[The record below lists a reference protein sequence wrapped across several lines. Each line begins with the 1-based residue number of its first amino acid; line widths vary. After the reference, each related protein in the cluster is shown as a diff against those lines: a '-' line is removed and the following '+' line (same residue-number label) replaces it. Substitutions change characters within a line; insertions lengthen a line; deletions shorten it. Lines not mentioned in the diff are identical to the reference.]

1 MIFGS
6 ANQLNANNVK
16 TETYIRRSRI
26 PAPAAAVFD
35 WHAREGAFGRLSPP
49 WQSVELISS
58 IGGINNGART
68 EFYLKAGPFRRRWVA
83 EHGGLEP
90 GRLFQ
95 DVQVKG
101 PFSKWEH
108 THTITPD
115 GEDACILEDHI
126 EFALPLGMIGR
137 GLVGGMIRR
146 DLERAF
152 RYRHELTAHDVCA
165 HQAAGNKAMK
175 ILVTGSNGMVG
186 KSLIDFLTTGGHEV
200 VRLVRK
206 SSQHDNAI
214 QWNPS
219 EGKIDGAALEGIEAV
234 VHLAGEGIAT
244 RRWSAAQK
252 ARILDSRVQGTRLL
266 CEALAEMQTPP
277 RTFISASAVGYYGDR
292 GDETLDETSGV
303 GTGFLAD
310 VCQQWE
316 TACEPAREKGIRVV
330 NLRIGVVL
338 SPQGGALKSM
348 LLPFKLGVG
357 GVVGDGKQ
365 YWSWLAIDDLI
376 GAIHHALM
384 CDDLSGPVNVTSP
397 NSATN
402 REFTKLLGKVLRRP
416 TILPMPA
423 FAARVALGEMADEL
437 LLTSARV
444 LPTRLQETGYEF
456 RCPDLEG
463 ALRHVL
469 GR

>member
-1 MIFGS
+1 M
-6 ANQLNANNVK
+6 K

-26 PAPAAAVFD
+26 PAPAAAVSD

-49 WQSVELISS
+49 WQSVELISTS
-58 IGGINNGART
+58 GGINNGART
-68 EFYLKAGPFRRRWVA
+68 EFYLKAGPFRCRWIA
-83 EHGGLEP
+83 EYGGLEP
-90 GRLFQ
+90 GRQFH
-95 DVQVKG
+95 DVQIAG
-101 PFSKWEH
+101 PFASWKH
-108 THTITPD
+108 THIITPD

-126 EFALPLGMIGR
+126 EYALPLGMIGR
-137 GLVGGMIRR
+137 CLGGGMVRR

-175 ILVTGSNGMVG
+175 ILVTGSSGLVG

-200 VRLVRK
+200 VRLVRT

-219 EGKIDGAALEGIEAV
+219 EGQIDRAALEGIEAV

-266 CEALAEMQTPP
+266 CEAIAELEKPP
-277 RTFISASAVGYYGDR
+277 RTLISASAVGYYGDR
-292 GDETLDETSGV
+292 GDETLDETSSV

-310 VCQQWE
+310 VCRQWE
-316 TACEPAREKGIRVV
+316 TACEPARQKGVRVV

-357 GVVGDGKQ
+357 GVVGGGKQ
-365 YWSWLAIDDLI
+365 FWSWIAIDDLI

-384 CDDLSGPVNVTSP
+384 CDDLSGPVNVTAP
-397 NSATN
+397 NAATN
-402 REFTKLLGKVLRRP
+402 REFTKALGKVLRRP
-416 TILPMPA
+416 TIFPMPA
-423 FAARVALGEMADEL
+423 FAARIALGEMADEL
-437 LLTSARV
+437 LLASARV